1 MIHPFQPMPI
11 YGAIWYQGMESLL
24 VNMFQTFKKYDMHI
38 SVHIHMCVGESNTY
52 NYVQYGCAIQQ
63 MVADWRYSW
72 VTNSPTMNPRF
83 PFGEVQVITEEQSF
97 S

>member
-1 MIHPFQPMPI
+1 
-11 YGAIWYQGMESLL
+11 
-24 VNMFQTFKKYDMHI
+24 
-38 SVHIHMCVGESNTY
+38 MCIGESNTY